1 MTADTTGLH
10 HVTAITGSAQHNHD
24 FYTRGLGLR
33 LVKQT
38 VNFDDPGAWHLY
50 YADGTGTPG
59 SVMTFFAW
67 PGGRP
72 GRQGAGQVSV
82 TQFAVPRGSLPFWR
96 AHLPAHG
103 ATLLGEGE
111 AFGEARL
118 MAADP
123 DGLPLALVETD
134 DPRTPWTTP
143 AIGEGVAIRGFRG
156 VTLRVG
162 DPAGI
167 APVLTGALDYTQ
179 GPREGNTTRYTA
191 PTPAGIVDVEA
202 DPAAAPGRDGAG
214 AVHHVAFR
222 VADRATQARVRA
234 RLMGLGLRVTE
245 AIDRDYFWAI
255 YTRTP
260 SGVLVEVATDEPGF
274 AVDEAPEALGTALKL
289 PRQHEHLRAR
299 IEQVLPPLVTG

>member
-1 MTADTTGLH
+1 MSVADVTGLH
-10 HVTAITGSAQHNHD
+10 HVTAITGSAQRNHD

-67 PGGRP
+67 PGSRP
-72 GRQGAGQVSV
+72 GRRGAGQVIV

-96 AHLPAHG
+96 GHLPNHG
-103 ATLLGEGE
+103 AEPLGENS
-111 AFGEARL
+111 AFGEARAL
-118 MAADP
+118 FAGP
-123 DGLPLALVETD
+123 DGLTLALVETD

-143 AIGEGVAIRGFRG
+143 MVGEAVAIRGFRG
-156 VTLRVG
+156 VTLRVA
-162 DPAGI
+162 DLAGI
-167 APVLTGALDYTQ
+167 APALTGALDYAETA
-179 GPREGNTTRYTA
+179 REGRTTRYTA
-191 PTPAGIVDVEA
+191 PTPAGIVDVEV
-202 DPAAAPGRDGAG
+202 DPTAASGRDGAG

-222 VADRATQARVRA
+222 VADRAAQGRVRA
-234 RLMGLGLRVTE
+234 RLQSLGLRVTE

-274 AVDEAPEALGTALKL
+274 TVDEAPEALGTALKL

-299 IEQVLPPLVTG
+299 IEQVLPPLTV